1 MAGGGGFR
9 RAPRSRGSKNN
20 PSLDRVNRTAHEILT
35 IQIIQE
41 LCQLAELYLLVVPA
55 L

>member
-1 MAGGGGFR
+1 MAEGGLPEG
-9 RAPRSRGSKNN
+9 PWSRGSKKN